1 MARECMA
8 GQRRC
13 PGCGRNQYPLI
24 VSLVGGY
31 ADKVRCKYC
40 GEVFRE
46 SENPIVPW
54 NKGMLDPNAK
64 CRDPEYAR
72 KTAKARYWADPAYYR
87 EKARE
92 WAATPRGRAYKREY
106 EQRPDVKARRAA
118 YAKTEKG
125 KEIRRRYSASHRLQ
139 RKMTNIRCKA
149 KALSE
154 MVVDASDHRHGTTT
168 GYDYGCRCD
177 RCRAAKR
184 ESRTRGPRE
193 Q

>member
-1 MARECMA
+1 MARECMT

-54 NKGMLDPNAK
+54 NKGLRDPSAK
-64 CRDPEYAR
+64 SRDKERKRIAARELYWSDPEYYR
-72 KTAKARYWADPAYYR
+72 AKARERSTSA
-87 EKARE
+87 K
-92 WAATPRGRAYKREY
+92 
-106 EQRPDVKARRAA
+106 VKARRREYERRPEVKAMRAA
-118 YAKTEKG
+118 YARTAKG
-125 KEIRRRYSASHRLQ
+125 RAIRREYAKAHPVQ
-139 RKMTNIRCKA
+139 RKITRVHCA
-149 KALSE
+149 QRALSA
-154 MVVDASDHRHGTTT
+154 MKNDALDKRHGTTT

-184 ESRTRGPRE
+184 ESRSRGPRE